1 MAIIDASVYVALMNE
16 QEKAH
21 VACWRWFE
29 QAVAREQLLYSPAIL
44 VAEVG
49 AALSRGTDDVS
60 FARQVI
66 EQLHRSM
73 TIQLLPIT
81 PSLAFRAGIIAIDYK
96 IRGCDAVYVALAEQL
111 ERPLVTLDRQ
121 QLERGSR
128 VVTTMSPET
137 AV

>member
-1 MAIIDASVYVALMNE
+1 MSIIDTSVYVAIVNRTEPGHQASL
-16 QEKAH
+16 A
-21 VACWRWFE
+21 WFKHME
-29 QAVAREQLLYSPAIL
+29 RTNSPITAPAIFL
-44 VAEVG
+44 AEVG
-49 AALSRGTDDVS
+49 AALSRGLGNAEIGHQIVN
-60 FARQVI
+60 
-66 EQLHRSM
+66 
-73 TIQLLPIT
+73 QLLQRNLVEIVPVT
-81 PSLAFRAGIIAIDYK
+81 TYLGQRAALIAANYK